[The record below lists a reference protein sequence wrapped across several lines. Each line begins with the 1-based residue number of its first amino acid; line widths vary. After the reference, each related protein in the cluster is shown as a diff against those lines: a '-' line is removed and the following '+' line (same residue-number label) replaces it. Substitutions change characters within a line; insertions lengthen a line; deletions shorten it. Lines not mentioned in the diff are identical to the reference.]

1 MKTFSIL
8 LLFLFLSF
16 SYANEPQALDKY
28 DLEWQESVEKAKIE
42 NDKLTDEQVMKHLEG
57 VMKYLPEQLKEIKNQ
72 NNTELKQSMKNIRDF
87 YTSTGMSI
95 NELNKLF
102 EEQPMFL
109 EMMAKTWFNDT
120 VGVEYAETILLNLSN
135 DEYKLILEEGI
146 DLIQN
151 RDSSIRKYKPEV
163 FTDNLP
169 KQLDFIKIE
178 AIRVYEDYCEIF
190 LYKGIGGMK
199 SIGYSV
205 QKDDQGQ
212 WALYHFNFLKN
223 WDQTL
228 IDLKD

>member
-1 MKTFSIL
+1 
-8 LLFLFLSF
+8 
-16 SYANEPQALDKY
+16 
-28 DLEWQESVEKAKIE
+28 
-42 NDKLTDEQVMKHLEG
+42 MKHLEG
-57 VMKYLPEQLKEIKNQ
+57 IMKYLPEQLNEIKNQ
-72 NNTELKQSMKNIRDF
+72 NSTELKTTIKNIRDF
-87 YTSTGMSI
+87 YSAVGMSI
-95 NELNKLF
+95 NDLNKMF
-102 EEQPMFL
+102 EEQPEFH

-120 VGVEYAETILLNLSN
+120 VGVEYAESILLNLSN

-151 RDSSIRKYKPEV
+151 RDSSIRKYNPKV
-163 FTDNLP
+163 ITDNIP
-169 KQLDFIKIE
+169 KQLDFIKIK

-212 WALYHFNFLKN
+212 WTLYHFNFLKN
-223 WDQTL
+223 WDKTL